1 MTGWHFRLRAL
12 PVPAWKM
19 DTGGQLA
26 SLCLGGVLMLDG
38 RLAGVGRGGVLSR
51 RLFVPRLGLHTPL
64 LTCEDGQS
72 RCLCE
77 PALREG

>member
-38 RLAGVGRGGVLSR
+38 RLAGVGRGGGV
-51 RLFVPRLGLHTPL
+51 
-64 LTCEDGQS
+64 EQKA
-72 RCLCE
+72 LCAKAGS
-77 PALREG
+77 PHSSADV